1 MSERE
6 EQCGKDP
13 FTGTWV
19 YRPERSKSTGPKQ
32 ERWVQW
38 IEATADG
45 LRLREEVVVAT
56 GQRTNVSIEA
66 KFDGRDYPVTRSSLS
81 DTIAYTRKGR
91 RKIIGTGK
99 KNGGVTLRETIA
111 VAGDDETL
119 TLTFGIFEGGRQV
132 MGFAVFDRV
141 E

>member
-1 MSERE
+1 
-6 EQCGKDP
+6 
-13 FTGTWV
+13 
-19 YRPERSKSTGPKQ
+19 
-32 ERWVQW
+32 VQW

>member
-1 MSERE
+1 MNER
-6 EQCGKDP
+6 DP

-19 YRPERSKSTGPKQ
+19 YRPERSKSTGPKL

-38 IEATADG
+38 IEATADS
-45 LRLREEVVVAT
+45 LRMREEVVVAT
-56 GQRTNVSIEA
+56 GQRANVSLEA
-66 KFDGRDYPVTRSSLS
+66 KFDGRDYPVTGSSLS

-91 RKIIGTGK
+91 RRIIGTGK
-99 KNGGVTLRETIA
+99 KNGIVSLREMIT

-119 TLTFGIFEGGRQV
+119 TLTFGIFEGGPQV
-132 MGFAVFDRV
+132 MAGFAVFERV